1 MTRDSVVHGW
11 LAPALAR
18 TALTL
23 FRCGRRLADAGR
35 DRLRR
40 RDFERLSDQT
50 LKDIGLSRWGHA
62 DRLR

>member
-1 MTRDSVVHGW
+1 MTRESVVHGW
-11 LAPALAR
+11 LTLTLAR

-23 FRCGRRLADAGR
+23 FRWGRRLADVGR
-35 DRLRR
+35 DRPRR
-40 RDFERLSDQT
+40 RDFDRLGEQM